1 MAFDPRDIYDAAALY
16 DMWLNCQSCPKTFD
30 FEPNRPIG
38 LDYYHDIGQQAKH
51 DGWVVAEQV
60 DVERPDEES
69 YMVLCSHCAAQYGLT
84 AGNARTAAAPAAIEE
99 VCQAM
104 AMAEQGQF
112 AA

>member
-1 MAFDPRDIYDAAALY
+1 MAFNPRDLYDAAALY

-38 LDYYHDIGQQAKH
+38 LDYYHDIGQQAKR

-60 DVERPDEES
+60 DTENPSEQS
-69 YMVLCSHCAAQYGLT
+69 YMVLCPHCAAHYGLS
-84 AGNARTAAAPAAIEE
+84 ARDVQQCPVSPAIEE
-99 VCQAM
+99 ICQAM
-104 AMAEQGQF
+104 AQAEREQF